1 MTLGNLFFVS
11 QNKDLAN
18 GKASDE
24 EDDDDEAEDVEV
36 EPSKEEVNVEDDLEY
51 YYEHIRFIDNM
62 LIGSGAFGK
71 KISLQPA
78 EPGCEWKA
86 PKKAHNSHFSPDG
99 GADEFDY
106 SSWDAMCY
114 LDPSKAGEE
123 DDFVVGFWNPSEE
136 NCGTDIGKQSI
147 SYDLHTE
154 QCIADKSI
162 ADCVEALLGCYLT
175 SCGERAA
182 QLFLCSLGLK
192 VLPAEKQSSGGS
204 AELQYGWLKIPP
216 RCMFDHPDAERTLN
230 HLISGFENFEKKIN
244 YMFKN
249 KAYLLQAF
257 THASYHYNTITGS
270 WMVFTRLL
278 LKG

>member
-1 MTLGNLFFVS
+1 M
-11 QNKDLAN
+11 AN
-18 GKASDE
+18 GKASEDEDDE
-24 EDDDDEAEDVEV
+24 EDDDDDGVVED
-36 EPSKEEVNVEDDLEY
+36 EPPKEEVNTEEDDLEY
-51 YYEHIRFIDNM
+51 YDEHIKFIDNM
-62 LIGSGAFGK
+62 LMGSGAFGK
-71 KISLQPA
+71 KISLQPP
-78 EPGCEWKA
+78 EPWYEWKA
-86 PKKAHNSHFSPDG
+86 PKKAHHAHFAPEG
-99 GADEFDY
+99 AADEFDY

-192 VLPAEKQSSGGS
+192 VLPVEQQSSGRS
-204 AELQYGWLKIPP
+204 AELQYGRLKIPP
-216 RCMFDHPDAERTLN
+216 RSMFEHPDAERTLN
-230 HLISGFENFEKKIN
+230 HLISGFENFERKIS
-244 YMFKN
+244 YTFKN
-249 KAYLLQAF
+249 QAYLLQAF
-257 THASYHYNTITGS
+257 THASYHYNTITGL
-270 WMVFTRLL
+270 WVLFRFRFHFITMIM
-278 LKG
+278 